1 VIKVYWNLPD
11 VELIKKYNMK
21 KYIILTPEGE
31 TLSPNGNEVEN
42 LQVLGIVEAVKDEN
56 EAIVKL
62 LQENDWIIDAEFNV
76 AEFICY
82 EIV

>member
-1 VIKVYWNLPD
+1 METIKNYGNEKIHHL
-11 VELIKKYNMK
+11 N
-21 KYIILTPEGE
+21 PEGE

-62 LQENDWIIDAEFNV
+62 LQENEWIIDAEFNV